1 MLTFILLAAV
11 AMHGIG
17 HVLFF
22 GPAIGLAAWGSGHS
36 WLLTGLLGDGVART
50 IAGAIWVSAG
60 ALFIVGVAGFVR
72 DAEWWR
78 AGTIAAAAISLIGT
92 VVYCDGIKQ
101 PSGVAALVFNILV
114 LGALVVARWP
124 STAAFNA

>member
-1 MLTFILLAAV
+1 MLTFVLLAAV

-17 HVLFF
+17 HVLFV
-22 GPAIGLAAWGSGHS
+22 GPAIGFADWGSGHS

-60 ALFIVGVAGFVR
+60 VLFLVGVAGFVR
-72 DAEWWR
+72 DADWWR
-78 AGTIAAAAISLIGT
+78 AVTIAAAVISLIGT
-92 VVYCDGIKQ
+92 VVYYDGIKQ
-101 PSGVAALVFNILV
+101 PSGVAALVFNVLV

-124 STAAFNA
+124 STTALNS

>member
-1 MLTFILLAAV
+1 MLTVVLLTAL

-22 GPAIGLAAWGSGHS
+22 GPAIGLADWGSGHS
-36 WLLTGLLGDGVART
+36 WLLTGTLGDGVART

-60 ALFIVGVAGFVR
+60 ALFLVGVAGFVR
-72 DAEWWR
+72 NDDWWR
-78 AGTIAAAAISLIGT
+78 TATIAAAAISLIGT

-101 PSGVAALVFNILV
+101 PSGVAALIFNILV

-124 STAAFNA
+124 STMALNA

>member
-22 GPAIGLAAWGSGHS
+22 GPAIGLADWGSGHS
-36 WLLTGLLGDGVART
+36 WLLTGILGAGVART

-78 AGTIAAAAISLIGT
+78 AATIAAAVVSLIGT

-101 PSGVAALVFNILV
+101 PSGIAALVFNILV

-124 STAAFNA
+124 STATLA